1 MDLLDLLS
9 LTVRAAVS
17 PEAAVLALAAVG
29 LNLHYGYTGL
39 LNFGQAGFM
48 MMGAYGLAI
57 GVLALGLGF
66 AGALALAMVFAAV
79 LALLMGLPTL
89 RLRADYFA
97 IVSLA
102 VTESLRLLFR
112 SSWMEPLTGGVQGLQ
127 RFGDGFFALNPIP
140 AGTYTLGP
148 LHWNEAQLFLCLVA
162 WGLVAAAILFT
173 RMLVASPWGRVIR
186 AIRDNEAGP
195 TSLGKPVFRYK
206 MQSLVLGGLIGALA
220 GVVLALS
227 HQDVNPDT
235 YLPTLTFFAYT
246 GLVLGGIGKAA
257 GPALGVAIFWMI
269 VAATDG
275 LLAGASG
282 TLTWLGPQQVSA
294 ARFVLLGAGLMLLVM
309 YRPDGLFA
317 FGGKGRRRVA

>member
-1 MDLLDLLS
+1 MDVLDLLS
-9 LTVRAAVS
+9 LTARAAVS

-57 GVLALGLGF
+57 GVLTLGLGF
-66 AGALALAMVFAAV
+66 AGALALAMVSAAA

-112 SSWMEPLTGGVQGLQ
+112 STWMEPLTGGVQGLQ
-127 RFGDGFFALNPIP
+127 RFGDGFFALNPI
-140 AGTYTLGP
+140 ARGDYTLGP
-148 LHWNEAQLFLCLVA
+148 LHWNEAQLFLCLIA
-162 WGLVAAAILFT
+162 WAAVVAAVLFT
-173 RMLVASPWGRVIR
+173 RMLVRSPWGRVIR
-186 AIRDNEAGP
+186 AIRDNEHGP
-195 TSLGKPVFRYK
+195 ASLGKPVFRYK

-227 HQDVNPDT
+227 HQDVNPET

-246 GLVLGGIGKAA
+246 GLVLGGIGKPW
-257 GPALGVAIFWMI
+257 GPVIGVALFWMI

-275 LLAGASG
+275 VLAAASG
-282 TLTWLGPQQVSA
+282 TLHGLGAQQISA
-294 ARFVLLGAGLMLLVM
+294 ARFVLLGVALMLLVM
-309 YRPDGLFA
+309 FRPDGLFDT
-317 FGGKGRRRVA
+317 RRPHHAA